1 MSGHAQKLAAC
12 ENLFDSPIPGEAAAA
27 RAAHARLLARFGK
40 PAPKPPRTGV
50 IFDVEESWGVDETEA
65 ERDARLKRWD
75 DYLDGKPEV
84 QETGMCPPDTS
95 IPEDIAI
102 GRWLLDFG
110 LWVEKLPGS
119 ALIETRWIVLDGA
132 TAVLTDALW
141 EDVAAFAHALGYDTQ
156 PPPAHK
162 KGDGQQT
169 APAAYPNPPH
179 PSSHTERGLQEIA
192 RA

>member
-1 MSGHAQKLAAC
+1 MTSAARKIAAC
-12 ENLFDSPIPGEAAAA
+12 EALFDSPIPGEAAAA
-27 RAAHARLLARFGK
+27 RAAHARLIERHGK
-40 PAPKPPRTGV
+40 PKAKTAKIV
-50 IFDVEESWGVDETEA
+50 MFEVEESWGVDETAA

-75 DYLDGKPEV
+75 DYLGGKPGV
-84 QETGMCPPDTS
+84 KETGMCSPDTP

-119 ALIETRWIVLDGA
+119 ALIEPRWIMLDGA

-141 EDVAAFAHALGYDTQ
+141 EDVAAFARSLGYQ
-156 PPPAHK
+156 SEN
-162 KGDGQQT
+162 GDGQQT
-169 APAAYPNPPH
+169 APATHPNPPH
-179 PSSHTERGLQEIA
+179 PSSHTERGQIQETS